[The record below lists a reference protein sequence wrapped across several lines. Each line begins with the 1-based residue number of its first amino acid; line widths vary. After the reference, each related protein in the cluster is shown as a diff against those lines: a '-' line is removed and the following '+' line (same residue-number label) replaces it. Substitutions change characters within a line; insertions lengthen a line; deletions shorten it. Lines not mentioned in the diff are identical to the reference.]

1 MMNRFEDSLLA
12 FNKYNHNIDSIDE
25 FGALVMDIRDL
36 YNVTYYL
43 ESINNNFKLKN
54 ISADDFGYIVT
65 SLNEWIVNY
74 LDIHK
79 KLYKED
85 RSLAETYYES
95 YNEMASLLY
104 QLSRHLVIM
113 SSSYHD
119 NFRVLTYE
127 LKFDKNSYDEL
138 SNIIQEL
145 NEVLDTFDSNQI
157 VVQIE
162 MPTVESTSPS
172 TEPDKAPLDKPTI
185 PQNVHED
192 LHYLWDFTFS
202 GRYDAR
208 MTDDFSL
215 TLSDKSGQVQG
226 TYTLF
231 DHFNVEEETINVLRH
246 ESDDLAP
253 PSQHNLYWFAS
264 QNGGLFVD
272 TDYYALDNQEFISYL
287 WTNSEGMHTNKG
299 VAVGG
304 TESNL
309 LRIYEDD

>member
-1 MMNRFEDSLLA
+1 MKTKIKFILLISIGIMTFILFSL
-12 FNKYNHNIDSIDE
+12 FNE
-25 FGALVMDIRDL
+25 
-36 YNVTYYL
+36 
-43 ESINNNFKLKN
+43 NNMK
-54 ISADDFGYIVT
+54 
-65 SLNEWIVNY
+65 
-74 LDIHK
+74 
-79 KLYKED
+79 
-85 RSLAETYYES
+85 
-95 YNEMASLLY
+95 
-104 QLSRHLVIM
+104 
-113 SSSYHD
+113 
-119 NFRVLTYE
+119 
-127 LKFDKNSYDEL
+127 
-138 SNIIQEL
+138 
-145 NEVLDTFDSNQI
+145 DSNPI
-157 VVQIE
+157 VSQTE
-162 MPTVESTSPS
+162 MPKVENTSPS

-185 PQNVHED
+185 PQNFHEN

-215 TLSDKSGQVQG
+215 ILTDKSGKVQG

-231 DHFNVEEETINVLRH
+231 DHFNEEEETINVLRH

-272 TDYYALDNQEFISYL
+272 TDYYALDNQEFITYL

-309 LRIYEDD
+309 LRTYEDDLYYLEKDEVLSSTRSNLLSYIDFVDNNLATLEKKYDFEYAFVWQPFTPETNEIRDITFFMKQSKVVGIEINMPPELRHVYGYDRERGLALTEAMRVKAIKDLSP